1 MKIVLAPMEGVVD
14 HIMRDLLTRQGGF
27 DLCVTEF
34 VRIVDQKL
42 PERVFYRLCPELYH
56 GCKTPSG
63 TPVRIQLLGQDPN
76 WLAENAEVATSLGS
90 PGVDLNFGCP
100 AKAVNKSK
108 GGAVLLK
115 EPETLYNI
123 AKAVRSAVPEHLPV
137 TAKMRLGYEDK
148 SLAIENAK
156 ALTEGG
162 ISQLAIHA
170 RTKVEGYKPPAYW
183 SWIKQIKQE
192 VDIPII
198 ANGEIWNKEHAYQC
212 QHESDCV
219 DLMLGRGALATPNLA
234 AWIKGESEKMSWAE
248 LLDLLVAYS
257 HYEIEGDRGLYYS
270 NRVKQW
276 LSYIRLQYTQADEL
290 FRSVRRI
297 MKAEPMLE
305 AIQQAQ
311 QQTNVNINNDFDSP
325 QVAE

>member
-42 PERVFYRLCPELYH
+42 PERVYYRLCPELYNE
-56 GCKTPSG
+56 CKTPSG
-63 TPVRIQLLGQDPN
+63 TPVRIQLLGQDPD
-76 WLAENAEVATSLGS
+76 WLAENAVVATSLGS

-108 GGAVLLK
+108 GGAVLLQ
-115 EPETLYNI
+115 EPETLFNI
-123 AKAVRSAVPEHLPV
+123 AKAVRAAVPDELPV

-148 SLAIENAK
+148 SLAIENAQ

-183 SWIKQIKQE
+183 TWIKQIKQQI
-192 VDIPII
+192 DIPII
-198 ANGEIWNKEHAYQC
+198 ANGEIWNIEQALQC
-212 QHESDCV
+212 QNESDCI

-234 AWIKGESEKMSWAE
+234 AWIKGEQEKMSWPE
-248 LLDLLVAYS
+248 LLELLVAYS

-270 NRVKQW
+270 NRIKQW
-276 LSYIRLQYTQADEL
+276 LSYIRLQYQQADEL
-290 FRSVRRI
+290 FRNVRRI
-297 MKAEPMLE
+297 MKAQPMLE

-311 QQTNVNINNDFDSP
+311 LATQ
-325 QVAE
+325 

>member
-27 DLCVTEF
+27 DLCITEF

-42 PERVFYRLCPELYH
+42 PERVYYRLCPELYN
-56 GCKTPSG
+56 GCKTPNG

-76 WLAENAEVATSLGS
+76 WLAENAVVASSLGS

-108 GGAVLLK
+108 GGAVLLQ
-115 EPETLYNI
+115 EPETLYKI
-123 AKAVRSAVPEHLPV
+123 AKAVRAAVPSDLPV

-148 SLAIENAK
+148 SLAFENAA
-156 ALTEGG
+156 ALAEGG
-162 ISQLAIHA
+162 ISELAIHA
-170 RTKVEGYKPPAYW
+170 RTKTEGYKPPAYW
-183 SWIKQIKQE
+183 PWIHKIKQQTNL
-192 VDIPII
+192 PII
-198 ANGEIWNKEHAYQC
+198 ANGEIWNVENAMQC
-212 QHESDCV
+212 QQESGCI

-234 AWIKGESEKMSWAE
+234 AWIKGQQTRMAWPE
-248 LLDLLVAYS
+248 LLALLIEYS

-270 NRVKQW
+270 NRIKQW
-276 LSYIRLQYTQADEL
+276 LSFIRLQYPLADEL
-290 FRSVRRI
+290 FRQVRRI

-305 AIQQAQ
+305 AIQQAHYDA
-311 QQTNVNINNDFDSP
+311 NKDN
-325 QVAE
+325 AA